1 MSFVYDI
8 PTKVFFGEGQIE
20 NLGAQLSVYGS
31 RVLLVYGGGSI
42 SNRKSF
48 CYGNLLPDIYL
59 FCRSKPDRL
68 RFRRYFKPPYG
79 SLF

>member
-8 PTKVFFGEGQIE
+8 PTKVFFGEGQVE

-42 SNRKSF
+42 KKT
-48 CYGNLLPDIYL
+48 GVMIKLLH
-59 FCRSKPDRL
+59 R
-68 RFRRYFKPPYG
+68 
-79 SLF
+79 